1 MSGRRQ
7 PQPMAQEKLT
17 GKVLFFSDIDDTL
30 VNTDKTLCEENRIA
44 IETFLSKGNLFVIST
59 GRALT
64 GACNLLKKL
73 GLYGKENLLVS
84 SSNGA
89 IVYDTF
95 REKELLRRPIP
106 LDLVVEAFDLAR
118 DFGIFIQTYTD
129 TSVIAETDCE
139 SLQKYV
145 SIQNLP
151 VEICENGF
159 TVEGSYRTSD
169 ESATLV
175 VKAGGYTSNNL
186 IRSSDGNA
194 HSFAEKIVVN
204 DVTGLWTA
212 DKAVLEFKGAS
223 ATSSKT
229 IDLQVNKACTEVNT
243 KAPTIAIATY
253 DSLRCIANVSIGE
266 MQNDAGIFVAMSDG
280 SQVLEETVTKNAQ
293 KRVKLQKGRHE
304 YTIRIEDQAGNQA
317 EISKVMGCYPNKHFP
332 IEVFG
337 PAKEVLKVPPPPKDV
352 PDRIVQT
359 LQFRIR
365 IPENNPEYLYKVT
378 VRQNG
383 KVILQESLAQ
393 IRSLD
398 YQIPV
403 MLLRGVRNH
412 IDIEVVHKSGYVS
425 KGKKDYEVR

>member
-30 VNTDKTLCEENRIA
+30 VNTDKTLCEENRTA
-44 IETFLSKGNLFVIST
+44 IEAFLSKGNLFVIST

-151 VEICENGF
+151 VEICENI
-159 TVEGSYRTSD
+159 RT
-169 ESATLV
+169 A
-175 VKAGGYTSNNL
+175 N
-186 IRSSDGNA
+186 
-194 HSFAEKIVVN
+194 
-204 DVTGLWTA
+204 
-212 DKAVLEFKGAS
+212 
-223 ATSSKT
+223 
-229 IDLQVNKACTEVNT
+229 
-243 KAPTIAIATY
+243 IA
-253 DSLRCIANVSIGE
+253 
-266 MQNDAGIFVAMSDG
+266 
-280 SQVLEETVTKNAQ
+280 
-293 KRVKLQKGRHE
+293 
-304 YTIRIEDQAGNQA
+304 
-317 EISKVMGCYPNKHFP
+317 
-332 IEVFG
+332 
-337 PAKEVLKVPPPPKDV
+337 PPPKLLCLDYAH
-352 PDRIVQT
+352 PEKIT
-359 LQFRIR
+359 QFREFFQERMAGRLDCFQSNAWLLEIVFPGVNKGSSLR
-365 IPENNPEYLYKVT
+365 FIAEQNNIPIDHTISAGDAENDLPMIIEAGIGCAMKNADEALKAKADYVTEHDNNHAGVAEILY
-378 VRQNG
+378 RFC
-383 KVILQESLAQ
+383 L
-393 IRSLD
+393 
-398 YQIPV
+398 
-403 MLLRGVRNH
+403 
-412 IDIEVVHKSGYVS
+412 
-425 KGKKDYEVR
+425 

>member
-44 IETFLSKGNLFVIST
+44 IEAFLSRGNLFVIST

-151 VEICENGF
+151 VEICENI
-159 TVEGSYRTSD
+159 RT
-169 ESATLV
+169 A
-175 VKAGGYTSNNL
+175 N
-186 IRSSDGNA
+186 
-194 HSFAEKIVVN
+194 
-204 DVTGLWTA
+204 
-212 DKAVLEFKGAS
+212 
-223 ATSSKT
+223 
-229 IDLQVNKACTEVNT
+229 
-243 KAPTIAIATY
+243 IA
-253 DSLRCIANVSIGE
+253 
-266 MQNDAGIFVAMSDG
+266 
-280 SQVLEETVTKNAQ
+280 
-293 KRVKLQKGRHE
+293 
-304 YTIRIEDQAGNQA
+304 
-317 EISKVMGCYPNKHFP
+317 
-332 IEVFG
+332 
-337 PAKEVLKVPPPPKDV
+337 PPPKLLCLDYAH
-352 PDRIVQT
+352 PEKIT
-359 LQFRIR
+359 QFREFFQERMAGRLDCFQSNAWLLEIVFPGVNKGSSLR
-365 IPENNPEYLYKVT
+365 FIAEQNNIPIDHTISAGDAENDLPMIIEAGIGCAMKNADEALKAKADYVTEHDNNHAGVAEILY
-378 VRQNG
+378 RFC
-383 KVILQESLAQ
+383 L
-393 IRSLD
+393 
-398 YQIPV
+398 
-403 MLLRGVRNH
+403 
-412 IDIEVVHKSGYVS
+412 
-425 KGKKDYEVR
+425 

>member
-44 IETFLSKGNLFVIST
+44 IEAFLSKGNLFVIST

-151 VEICENGF
+151 VEICDNI
-159 TVEGSYRTSD
+159 RT
-169 ESATLV
+169 A
-175 VKAGGYTSNNL
+175 N
-186 IRSSDGNA
+186 
-194 HSFAEKIVVN
+194 
-204 DVTGLWTA
+204 
-212 DKAVLEFKGAS
+212 
-223 ATSSKT
+223 
-229 IDLQVNKACTEVNT
+229 
-243 KAPTIAIATY
+243 IA
-253 DSLRCIANVSIGE
+253 
-266 MQNDAGIFVAMSDG
+266 
-280 SQVLEETVTKNAQ
+280 
-293 KRVKLQKGRHE
+293 
-304 YTIRIEDQAGNQA
+304 
-317 EISKVMGCYPNKHFP
+317 
-332 IEVFG
+332 
-337 PAKEVLKVPPPPKDV
+337 PPPKLLCLDYAH
-352 PDRIVQT
+352 PEKIT
-359 LQFRIR
+359 QFREFFQERMAGRLDCFQSNAWLLEIVFPGVNKGSSLR
-365 IPENNPEYLYKVT
+365 FIAEQNNIPIDHTISAGDAENDLPMIIEAGIGCAMKNADEALKAKADYVTEHDNNHAGVAEILY
-378 VRQNG
+378 RFC
-383 KVILQESLAQ
+383 L
-393 IRSLD
+393 
-398 YQIPV
+398 
-403 MLLRGVRNH
+403 
-412 IDIEVVHKSGYVS
+412 
-425 KGKKDYEVR
+425 

>member
-44 IETFLSKGNLFVIST
+44 IEAFLSKGNLFVIST

-151 VEICENGF
+151 VEICENI
-159 TVEGSYRTSD
+159 RTANIAPPPKLLCLD
-169 ESATLV
+169 
-175 VKAGGYTSNNL
+175 Y
-186 IRSSDGNA
+186 A
-194 HSFAEKIVVN
+194 HPEKITQFREFFQERMAGRLDCFQSN
-204 DVTGLWTA
+204 AWL
-212 DKAVLEFKGAS
+212 LEIVFPG
-223 ATSSKT
+223 
-229 IDLQVNKACTEVNT
+229 VNKGS
-243 KAPTIAIATY
+243 
-253 DSLRCIANVSIGE
+253 SLRFIAE
-266 MQNDAGIFVAMSDG
+266 QNNIPIDHTISAGDAENDLPMIIDAGIGCAM
-280 SQVLEETVTKNAQ
+280 KNADEAL
-293 KRVKLQKGRHE
+293 KAKADYVTEH
-304 YTIRIEDQAGNQA
+304 DNNHAGVA
-317 EISKVMGCYPNKHFP
+317 EI
-332 IEVFG
+332 
-337 PAKEVLKVPPPPKDV
+337 
-352 PDRIVQT
+352 
-359 LQFRIR
+359 
-365 IPENNPEYLYKVT
+365 LY
-378 VRQNG
+378 RFC
-383 KVILQESLAQ
+383 L
-393 IRSLD
+393 
-398 YQIPV
+398 
-403 MLLRGVRNH
+403 
-412 IDIEVVHKSGYVS
+412 
-425 KGKKDYEVR
+425 

>member
-44 IETFLSKGNLFVIST
+44 IEAFLSKGNLFVIST

-151 VEICENGF
+151 VEICENI
-159 TVEGSYRTSD
+159 RT
-169 ESATLV
+169 A
-175 VKAGGYTSNNL
+175 N
-186 IRSSDGNA
+186 
-194 HSFAEKIVVN
+194 
-204 DVTGLWTA
+204 
-212 DKAVLEFKGAS
+212 
-223 ATSSKT
+223 
-229 IDLQVNKACTEVNT
+229 
-243 KAPTIAIATY
+243 IA
-253 DSLRCIANVSIGE
+253 
-266 MQNDAGIFVAMSDG
+266 
-280 SQVLEETVTKNAQ
+280 
-293 KRVKLQKGRHE
+293 
-304 YTIRIEDQAGNQA
+304 
-317 EISKVMGCYPNKHFP
+317 
-332 IEVFG
+332 
-337 PAKEVLKVPPPPKDV
+337 PPPKLLCLDYAH
-352 PDRIVQT
+352 PEKIT
-359 LQFRIR
+359 QFREFFQERMAGRLDCFQSNAWLLEIVFPGVNKGSSLR
-365 IPENNPEYLYKVT
+365 FIAEQNNIPIDHTISAGDAENDLPMIIEAGIGCAMKNADEALKAKADYVTEHDNNHAGVAEILY
-378 VRQNG
+378 RFC
-383 KVILQESLAQ
+383 L
-393 IRSLD
+393 
-398 YQIPV
+398 
-403 MLLRGVRNH
+403 
-412 IDIEVVHKSGYVS
+412 
-425 KGKKDYEVR
+425 

>member
-7 PQPMAQEKLT
+7 PQPMAQEKLA

-151 VEICENGF
+151 VEICENI
-159 TVEGSYRTSD
+159 RT
-169 ESATLV
+169 A
-175 VKAGGYTSNNL
+175 N
-186 IRSSDGNA
+186 
-194 HSFAEKIVVN
+194 
-204 DVTGLWTA
+204 
-212 DKAVLEFKGAS
+212 
-223 ATSSKT
+223 
-229 IDLQVNKACTEVNT
+229 
-243 KAPTIAIATY
+243 IA
-253 DSLRCIANVSIGE
+253 
-266 MQNDAGIFVAMSDG
+266 
-280 SQVLEETVTKNAQ
+280 
-293 KRVKLQKGRHE
+293 
-304 YTIRIEDQAGNQA
+304 
-317 EISKVMGCYPNKHFP
+317 
-332 IEVFG
+332 
-337 PAKEVLKVPPPPKDV
+337 PPPKLLCLDYAH
-352 PDRIVQT
+352 PEKIT
-359 LQFRIR
+359 QFREFFQERMAGRLDCFQSNAWLLEIVFPGVNKGSSLR
-365 IPENNPEYLYKVT
+365 FIAEQNNIPIDHTISAGDAENDLPMIIEAGIGCAMKNAVEALKAKADYVTEHDNNHAGVAEILY
-378 VRQNG
+378 RFC
-383 KVILQESLAQ
+383 L
-393 IRSLD
+393 
-398 YQIPV
+398 
-403 MLLRGVRNH
+403 
-412 IDIEVVHKSGYVS
+412 
-425 KGKKDYEVR
+425 

>member
-1 MSGRRQ
+1 
-7 PQPMAQEKLT
+7 MAQEKLA

-151 VEICENGF
+151 VEICENI
-159 TVEGSYRTSD
+159 RT
-169 ESATLV
+169 A
-175 VKAGGYTSNNL
+175 N
-186 IRSSDGNA
+186 
-194 HSFAEKIVVN
+194 
-204 DVTGLWTA
+204 
-212 DKAVLEFKGAS
+212 
-223 ATSSKT
+223 
-229 IDLQVNKACTEVNT
+229 
-243 KAPTIAIATY
+243 IA
-253 DSLRCIANVSIGE
+253 
-266 MQNDAGIFVAMSDG
+266 
-280 SQVLEETVTKNAQ
+280 
-293 KRVKLQKGRHE
+293 
-304 YTIRIEDQAGNQA
+304 
-317 EISKVMGCYPNKHFP
+317 
-332 IEVFG
+332 
-337 PAKEVLKVPPPPKDV
+337 PPPKLLCLDYAH
-352 PDRIVQT
+352 PEKIT
-359 LQFRIR
+359 QFREFFQERMAGRLDCFQSNAWLLEIVFPGVNKGSSLR
-365 IPENNPEYLYKVT
+365 FIAEQNNIPIDHTISAGDAENDLPMIIEAGIGCAMKNAVEALKAKADYVTEHDNNHAGVAEILY
-378 VRQNG
+378 RFC
-383 KVILQESLAQ
+383 L
-393 IRSLD
+393 
-398 YQIPV
+398 
-403 MLLRGVRNH
+403 
-412 IDIEVVHKSGYVS
+412 
-425 KGKKDYEVR
+425 

>member
-1 MSGRRQ
+1 
-7 PQPMAQEKLT
+7 MAQEKLT

-151 VEICENGF
+151 VEICENI
-159 TVEGSYRTSD
+159 RT
-169 ESATLV
+169 A
-175 VKAGGYTSNNL
+175 N
-186 IRSSDGNA
+186 
-194 HSFAEKIVVN
+194 
-204 DVTGLWTA
+204 
-212 DKAVLEFKGAS
+212 
-223 ATSSKT
+223 
-229 IDLQVNKACTEVNT
+229 
-243 KAPTIAIATY
+243 IA
-253 DSLRCIANVSIGE
+253 
-266 MQNDAGIFVAMSDG
+266 
-280 SQVLEETVTKNAQ
+280 
-293 KRVKLQKGRHE
+293 
-304 YTIRIEDQAGNQA
+304 
-317 EISKVMGCYPNKHFP
+317 
-332 IEVFG
+332 
-337 PAKEVLKVPPPPKDV
+337 PPPKLLCLDYAH
-352 PDRIVQT
+352 PEKIT
-359 LQFRIR
+359 QFREFFQERMAGRLDCFQSNAWLLEIVFPGVNKGSSLR
-365 IPENNPEYLYKVT
+365 FIAEQNNIPIDHTISAGDAENDLPMIIEAGIGCAMKNADEALKAKADYVTEHDNNHAGVAEILY
-378 VRQNG
+378 RFC
-383 KVILQESLAQ
+383 L
-393 IRSLD
+393 
-398 YQIPV
+398 
-403 MLLRGVRNH
+403 
-412 IDIEVVHKSGYVS
+412 
-425 KGKKDYEVR
+425 